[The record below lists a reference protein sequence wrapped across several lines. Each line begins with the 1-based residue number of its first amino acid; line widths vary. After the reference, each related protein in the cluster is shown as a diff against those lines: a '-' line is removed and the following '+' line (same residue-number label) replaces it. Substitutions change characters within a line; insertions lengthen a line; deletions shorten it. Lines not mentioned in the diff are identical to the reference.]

1 MHMAA
6 SNQGPFWDQDAITA
20 TALGFAGMAM
30 LQSKLFPALS
40 RINLPWMHKLLEWP
54 LLQWWPLLLIVGG
67 IAFWLVEASSRR
79 LRQGSSWEAD
89 LRGAHE
95 SRNQR

>member
-1 MHMAA
+1 MAA
-6 SNQGPFWDQDAITA
+6 GNQGPFWDQDAVTA

-54 LLQWWPLLLIVGG
+54 FFQWWPLLLIVGG
-67 IAFWLVEASSRR
+67 IAFWLVQAASRR
-79 LRQGSSWEAD
+79 SRQASSWEAGWG
-89 LRGAHE
+89 GAHG
-95 SRNQR
+95 SRDQS

>member
-6 SNQGPFWDQDAITA
+6 GNQGPFWDQDAVTA

-40 RINLPWMHKLLEWP
+40 RINLPWMHKLLDWP
-54 LLQWWPLLLIVGG
+54 WLEWWPLLLIVGG
-67 IAFWLVEASSRR
+67 IVFWVVPAVSRRSRKDSSR
-79 LRQGSSWEAD
+79 QAD
-89 LRGAHE
+89 LGGAHG
-95 SRNQR
+95 SRDKS

>member
-1 MHMAA
+1 MAA

-54 LLQWWPLLLIVGG
+54 VFEWWPLLLIVGG
-67 IAFWLVEASSRR
+67 IAFWLVQAASRKSHKD
-79 LRQGSSWEAD
+79 SSWEAG
-89 LRGAHE
+89 LGGAHE
-95 SRNQR
+95 PRDQN

>member
-1 MHMAA
+1 MAA
-6 SNQGPFWDQDAITA
+6 GNHGPLGDQDAVTA

-54 LLQWWPLLLIVGG
+54 LFQWWPLLLIVGG
-67 IAFWLVEASSRR
+67 IAFWLVQAWSRR
-79 LRQGSSWEAD
+79 SRQDASWEAD
-89 LRGAHE
+89 WRGAHE